1 MAVRTLVYVGLL
13 YQELIRSGEVGAG
26 DRLPPVLPLVLYN
39 GEQRWTAVE
48 DVSELVHE
56 VSAELARYQP
66 HHRYLLI
73 DESRCTTEDL
83 AGQENLTAA
92 LIRLEQCRDPEEVA
106 EVLSSLG
113 EWLQDPALVDIR
125 RAFVEWLRKVLL
137 PSRMPD
143 VPVPEVEDLGEV
155 RAMLSER
162 VREWTKK
169 WVDQGRAQGLQE
181 GLQEGMRQGMQQ
193 GMQQGE
199 SGLLLRLLEQRFGV
213 LPGPVAERVEA
224 AGRDEIQRWAGRV
237 LTAGTLSE
245 IFEER

>member
-1 MAVRTLVYVGLL
+1 
-13 YQELIRSGEVGAG
+13 
-26 DRLPPVLPLVLYN
+26 
-39 GEQRWTAVE
+39 
-48 DVSELVHE
+48 
-56 VSAELARYQP
+56 
-66 HHRYLLI
+66 
-73 DESRCTTEDL
+73 
-83 AGQENLTAA
+83 
-92 LIRLEQCRDPEEVA
+92 
-106 EVLSSLG
+106 
-113 EWLQDPALVDIR
+113 
-125 RAFVEWLRKVLL
+125 
-137 PSRMPD
+137 MPD